1 MFNRTSGGSPFA
13 RTRRASGRSSSEVAN
28 AHRSVIVK
36 SPFFD
41 VVYDIHA
48 TATWQ
53 YRTGNSIEV
62 IAMGI
67 STKTVTNVANHCN
80 RSAEWVRYHADR
92 GNIPYVRAKF
102 GSRTVRLF
110 NSHSLRVAKKLAGA
124 AQ

>member
-1 MFNRTSGGSPFA
+1 MFNRTSGGSPLA
-13 RTRRASGRSSSEVAN
+13 RTRRASGRSSNEVAN
-28 AHRSVIVK
+28 AQRSVIVK
-36 SPFFD
+36 SLFFD

-48 TATWQ
+48 TAPWQ
-53 YRTGNSIEV
+53 YPTGNSIEV
-62 IAMGI
+62 VAMTK

-92 GNIPYVRAKF
+92 GNIPFVQAKI
-102 GSRTVRLF
+102 GSRSVRLF